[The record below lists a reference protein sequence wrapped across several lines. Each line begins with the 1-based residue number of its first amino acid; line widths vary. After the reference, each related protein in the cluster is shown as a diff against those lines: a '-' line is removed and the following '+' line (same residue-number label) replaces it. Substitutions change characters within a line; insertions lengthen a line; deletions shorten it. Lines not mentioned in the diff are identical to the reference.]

1 MDRQHGRQ
9 QSGRQ
14 HGGTEGAV
22 HEQPLEATGL
32 SGNETAPRR
41 LSATDDQIDSYIRM
55 KRQLDVT
62 DAQLKRAIA

>member
-9 QSGRQ
+9 RSGRQ

-22 HEQPLEATGL
+22 HEQPLEAAGL
-32 SGNETAPRR
+32 SGNETTPRR

>member
-22 HEQPLEATGL
+22 HEQPLEAAGL

-41 LSATDDQIDSYIRM
+41 LPG
-55 KRQLDVT
+55 
-62 DAQLKRAIA
+62 